1 MEQPLVKVVG
11 GREYAATGAKFG
23 PSHLPVNAM
32 AHVNKSAQ
40 QDLAMSAVVYVL
52 NPSLRDFESRKI
64 ADIRALQD
72 KQSPDVDTGKHLVIP
87 TSPQR
92 GPVTSTFRPL
102 PKISKPN
109 GKPPARTIWMPRQFR
124 VWREETPLITVPPP
138 RLSKAY
144 ATSDTLKFNSA
155 KSTGNLSASYYT
167 STARKEELAK
177 LANNLKQ

>member
-40 QDLAMSAVVYVL
+40 QDLAMSAVVY
-52 NPSLRDFESRKI
+52 
-64 ADIRALQD
+64 D